1 MLTSLLLSSGL
12 LGTAL
17 GAAFN
22 PHVGTSSLFERSALV
37 SSGCGTS
44 GPASC
49 HNTTRETNLCCFESP
64 GGLLL
69 QTQFWDTNPSTGP
82 VNSWTIH
89 GLWPDHCDTTFSE
102 NCDSSRDYTG
112 LSTLLKNNGATD
124 TLNFMNTF
132 WISDDE
138 SNEDFWEH
146 EWSTHGTC
154 YSTLKPS
161 CLPSGSPK
169 GLEAVIFFENVV
181 NLFQTLPTY
190 TWLANEGITPTTS
203 KTFTLSQLTSALKS
217 QSGFTPMLTCDSS
230 TLSQIAWYFNL
241 KGSLID
247 GEFVPIDSPESSSCP
262 SSGIKYPPKSGGS
275 TVSTGPTSTGG
286 GGSGPT
292 GSPGSLPSKATIHA
306 ITSSGSTVGGLLSLG
321 TWSTQT
327 LATYTLS
334 GSTSSFTMISSK
346 GNCGVSGGQFAC
358 GSGVSQTTFSAVQGS
373 GGQLLLAS
381 GGSTSWS
388 SDGVPSGSTVFTVFT
403 GSSHAD
409 DYQLSIVSS

>member
-1 MLTSLLLSSGL
+1 MLTSFLLSSGL
-12 LGTAL
+12 VGTAL
-17 GAAFN
+17 LSSHAA
-22 PHVGTSSLFERSALV
+22 TSNLFERSSLV
-37 SSGCGTS
+37 SSGCSTS
-44 GPASC
+44 GAASC
-49 HNTTRETNLCCFESP
+49 HNTSSVSNLCCFESP

-89 GLWPDHCDTTFSE
+89 VTVSECSCDTTFSE

-112 LSTLLKNNGATD
+112 ISTLLQNNGATD
-124 TLNFMNTF
+124 TLNFMNQF
-132 WISDDE
+132 WISNDE
-138 SNEDFWEH
+138 SAEAFWEH

-154 YSTLKPS
+154 YSTLRPT
-161 CLPSGSPK
+161 CLPSGSTK

-181 NLFQTLPTY
+181 KLFQTLPTF
-190 TWLANEGITPTTS
+190 TWLENEGITPTTS

-247 GEFVPIDSPESSSCP
+247 GIFVPIDSPESSDCP
-262 SSGIKYPPKSGGS
+262 SSGIMYPPKSGGS
-275 TVSTGPTSTGG
+275 TVSTGPTSTAT
-286 GGSGPT
+286 GSGPT
-292 GSPGSLPSKATIHA
+292 GSPAPGSLPSKATIHA
-306 ITSSGSTVGGLLSLG
+306 VTSSGSITGGLLSLG

-334 GSTSSFTMISSK
+334 GSTSSFTMTSSK
-346 GNCGVSGGQFAC
+346 GNCGVSGGEFSC

-373 GGQLLLAS
+373 SGTLLLAS
-381 GGSTSWS
+381 GGSTAWS

-403 GSSHAD
+403 GSGHSD
-409 DYQLSIVSS
+409 DYTLSIVSS